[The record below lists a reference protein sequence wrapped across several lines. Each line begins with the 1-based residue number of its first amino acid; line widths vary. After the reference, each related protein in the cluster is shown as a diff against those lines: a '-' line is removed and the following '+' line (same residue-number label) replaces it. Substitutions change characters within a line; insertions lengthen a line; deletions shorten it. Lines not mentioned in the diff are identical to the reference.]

1 MAYIEAMFDTYP
13 DVILG
18 TFYSLKDRQASS
30 QICRDGTRKR
40 ASGAMSMQAGKVFT
54 LENMHAV
61 IGYQDIISIGFPMSP
76 FDKDRFSPKR

>member
-1 MAYIEAMFDTYP
+1 MIQVIKMMDRTDSMAYIEAMFDTHS

-40 ASGAMSMQAGKVFT
+40 ASGAMGMLTGKAFP
-54 LENMHAV
+54 LENVHT
-61 IGYQDIISIGFPMSP
+61 
-76 FDKDRFSPKR
+76 